1 MFHQILL
8 CVVTLIIMAR
18 WCSARSGMQVKIR
31 GSHKPSRVKKI
42 NSIWRNCSSK
52 THREKMRRGYCDERA
67 PPTYRKTVQLHL
79 SKLGFFLTVVGN
91 GTIHGV
97 NYTYCQQNDR
107 CKYRKF
113 SIKPPPQGGWFFPST
128 FEVGG
133 GLFNLAKRI
142 SCSKNTVVWDRVDLR
157 VVQLK
162 SLSKVFNSL
171 VGA

>member
-1 MFHQILL
+1 MFPQILL

-52 THREKMRRGYCDERA
+52 THSEKMRRGYCDERA

-79 SKLGFFLTVVGN
+79 SKLGFFLTVLGN

-107 CKYRKF
+107 CKYRKSF
-113 SIKPPPQGGWFFPST
+113 IKPPGGLFFPST
-128 FEVGG
+128 FEGG
-133 GLFNLAKRI
+133 GA
-142 SCSKNTVVWDRVDLR
+142 
-157 VVQLK
+157 
-162 SLSKVFNSL
+162 
-171 VGA
+171 

>member
-1 MFHQILL
+1 MFPQILL

-79 SKLGFFLTVVGN
+79 SKLGFFLTVLGN

-107 CKYRKF
+107 CKYRKSF
-113 SIKPPPQGGWFFPST
+113 IKPPGGLFFPST
-128 FEVGG
+128 FEGGLKRGG

-142 SCSKNTVVWDRVDLR
+142 TCIKNTVV
-157 VVQLK
+157 
-162 SLSKVFNSL
+162 
-171 VGA
+171 